1 MMNRNER
8 IAERIGEK
16 LGKNVMVVDVNK
28 NNTVLQGFA
37 ISTTENIRAVIYAN
51 NMDRS
56 DEEIIDEVI
65 HNYEES
71 NTPEFHNYEESNTPE
86 FDIDELMNKDF
97 IMEHVL
103 PSVIGAKGNEELL
116 KDLVTLSYLD
126 LAIVFRV
133 FITDGMTYLVKK
145 TVLRLLDITET
156 ELYSKAMENLYNES
170 IKIISIRQILTGQ
183 KDDNDFMYIMT
194 NGNFGANA
202 ILRKD
207 LLKGFAIR
215 KNRSFYILPSTIH
228 ELILVPDDFTHDVQ
242 DFKNMV
248 YEINR
253 TKVDLHDRL
262 SDSVYYYDMNTD
274 TVSVL

>member
-1 MMNRNER
+1 MINRNER

-65 HNYEES
+65 
-71 NTPEFHNYEESNTPE
+71 HNYEESNTPE

-253 TKVDLHDRL
+253 TKVDLQDRL
-262 SDSVYYYDMNTD
+262 SDSVYYYDMKTD